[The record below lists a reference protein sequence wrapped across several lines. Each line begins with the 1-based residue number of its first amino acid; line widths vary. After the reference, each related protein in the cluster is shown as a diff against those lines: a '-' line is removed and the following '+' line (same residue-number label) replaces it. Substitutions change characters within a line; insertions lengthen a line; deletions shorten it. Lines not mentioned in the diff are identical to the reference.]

1 MHNQHILFLEINY
14 MVSNFLFA
22 TSIYLLLFIE
32 CLWYA
37 RYHTRLM
44 NITFNEILL
53 VKHLA
58 HACPIL
64 SAPYLLAGVISPTTY
79 SPQLIMVSKWHY
91 PLSANDK
98 TKTENF
104 GNCPTH
110 LVSSG
115 ASMRNIIVR
124 RTGDSVHMTT
134 RALLGRSLRRGRV
147 LCECRTTG
155 KGAGGIKYL
164 TASSQNNLM
173 CSSPGRMI

>member
-115 ASMRNIIVR
+115 AAVRNIIVR

-134 RALLGRSLRRGRV
+134 RALLGRSLRGGRCFV
-147 LCECRTTG
+147 SAEPQERELEG
-155 KGAGGIKYL
+155 LNI
-164 TASSQNNLM
+164 
-173 CSSPGRMI
+173 